1 LHTFD
6 PTTPES
12 VAPPPLPVA
21 PVSPDSPTVPEPNLV
36 DVLLTLLVAV
46 AALIFC
52 TLIAG
57 VVLLILHGPHA
68 TLDKDPAKA
77 VMLVLPIQLA
87 AYVLTVGFMVFYV
100 WQKYHVGFLQAVRW
114 NMPAGKFAGYALV
127 GGSVLAFG
135 SALAEASLHRWMPKN
150 LPIEQYFSTPAS
162 AYALAAFG
170 ILVAPLVE
178 ELFFR
183 GFLYPALARR
193 LGQALGIAIT
203 GVLFAFLHASQLA
216 MAWAPLLV
224 LSVVGSVLTFVRART
239 NSLAT
244 CVLVHAGYNFTLFTM
259 LFFSTGHFHHM
270 EKM

>member
-1 LHTFD
+1 
-6 PTTPES
+6 
-12 VAPPPLPVA
+12 
-21 PVSPDSPTVPEPNLV
+21 
-36 DVLLTLLVAV
+36 
-46 AALIFC
+46 
-52 TLIAG
+52 
-57 VVLLILHGPHA
+57 
-68 TLDKDPAKA
+68 
-77 VMLVLPIQLA
+77 
-87 AYVLTVGFMVFYV
+87 VGFMVFYV
-100 WQKYHVGFLQAVRW
+100 WEKYHAGFLQAVRW
-114 NMPAGKFAGYALV
+114 NMPARKFAWYALA
-127 GGSVLAFG
+127 GGSVLAFI
-135 SALAEASLHRWMPKN
+135 SAIAEALLRPWMPKS

-170 ILVAPLVE
+170 ILVAPLAE

-193 LGQALGIAIT
+193 LGQIAGIGITAL
-203 GVLFAFLHASQLA
+203 LFALLHGGQLA

-224 LSVVGSVLTFVRART
+224 LFAVGAVLTFVRART